1 MMKVEVLQDNHLE
14 SLISFLINF
23 EDEYRS
29 KEFWTNRLN
38 NWWHDNPFYN
48 SGIERGWVLISDSE
62 KIVGFIGNI
71 PMQFLLD
78 GKLKIGVS
86 VLDVKSLLN
95 KRMLGVVKDDPS
107 CIKCGTRFP
116 QGFRRVVNGYIY
128 KTKKEVLNKDDGLD
142 SSFN

>member
-1 MMKVEVLQDNHLE
+1 MTHYSRRRKSKPVKQFAGFTIDNKNNV
-14 SLISFLINF
+14 F
-23 EDEYRS
+23 S
-29 KEFWTNRLN
+29 KLKCGKC
-38 NWWHDNPFYN
+38 
-48 SGIERGWVLISDSE
+48 SI
-62 KIVGFIGNI
+62 
-71 PMQFLLD
+71 D

-128 KTKKEVLNKDDGLD
+128 KTKKEIFDKNDGLG

>member
-1 MMKVEVLQDNHLE
+1 MTHYSRRRKSKPVKQFAGFTIDNKNNV
-14 SLISFLINF
+14 F
-23 EDEYRS
+23 S
-29 KEFWTNRLN
+29 KLKCGKC
-38 NWWHDNPFYN
+38 
-48 SGIERGWVLISDSE
+48 SI
-62 KIVGFIGNI
+62 
-71 PMQFLLD
+71 D